1 MSPVLKKESVDFG
14 GRASQHGSHAHG
26 KKSAQIVWLDGRPA
40 AIEFVCSCG
49 ERSLLE
55 LEFDGAASPTALT
68 SNAPASAAKAQAK
81 H

>member
-1 MSPVLKKESVDFG
+1 MAPVLKKESVDFG
-14 GRASQHGSHAHG
+14 GRTPQRGSQAHG

-55 LEFDGAASPTALT
+55 LEFDGAA
-68 SNAPASAAKAQAK
+68 APVAPPSAAKPQAK

>member
-1 MSPVLKKESVDFG
+1 MAPVLKKESVDFG
-14 GRASQHGSHAHG
+14 GRGATRTTHAHG

-40 AIEFVCSCG
+40 AIEFVCACG

-55 LEFDGAASPTALT
+55 LEFDAASAPTTPTA
-68 SNAPASAAKAQAK
+68 PAAKPQAK

>member
-1 MSPVLKKESVDFG
+1 MAPVLKKESVDFG
-14 GRASQHGSHAHG
+14 GRGSTRGTQAHG

-40 AIEFVCSCG
+40 AIEFVCACG

-55 LEFDGAASPTALT
+55 LEFDGAPTPP
-68 SNAPASAAKAQAK
+68 APAPAAKPQAK

>member
-1 MSPVLKKESVDFG
+1 MAPVLKKESVDFG
-14 GRASQHGSHAHG
+14 GRGATRTTHAHG

-40 AIEFVCSCG
+40 AIEFVCACG

-55 LEFDGAASPTALT
+55 LEFDGASAPSAPT
-68 SNAPASAAKAQAK
+68 SAASTPAAKPQAK